1 MIVNYDCTVIMIVT
15 YDPKTFIVQATGLP
29 RRNIVAYWASSTAT
43 KIKKSTTLT
52 GERWRR
58 RKRWTTWTPDWSW
71 RRCGLF
77 AKSPQTS
84 RLLRQL
90 FSDIGLSQLKFEE
103 KKIWKM
109 KLLIE
114 CFFFFDNLRT
124 KNLLRTSYDHS
135 QVQRSVCWTSKW
147 DQIHNS

>member
-1 MIVNYDCTVIMIVT
+1 
-15 YDPKTFIVQATGLP
+15 
-29 RRNIVAYWASSTAT
+29 
-43 KIKKSTTLT
+43 LT

-114 CFFFFDNLRT
+114 CFFWQSKDKKLI
-124 KNLLRTSYDHS
+124 KNFIRSFSSPEVSLLN
-135 QVQRSVCWTSKW
+135 
-147 DQIHNS
+147 I